1 MLNPE
6 DVQKKIEAARKNEKP
21 WVEARMSRLAALDP
35 DATLPPVT
43 AKVVA
48 PYLRDKA
55 IDTKAWLDF
64 GHL

>member
-1 MLNPE
+1 MTNRA
-6 DVQKKIEAARKNEKP
+6 KGKGA
-21 WVEARMSRLAALDP
+21 AALDP